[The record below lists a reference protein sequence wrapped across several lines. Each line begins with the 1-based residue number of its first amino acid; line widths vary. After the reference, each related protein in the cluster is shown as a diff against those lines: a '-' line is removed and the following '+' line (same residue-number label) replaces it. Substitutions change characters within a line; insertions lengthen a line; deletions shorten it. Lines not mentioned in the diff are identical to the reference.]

1 MAGRRAAREP
11 GPKEGEAG
19 IEVRGLTKR
28 YGLALAVDR
37 LSFDVPPGAV
47 TGFLGLN
54 GSGKSTTMRMI
65 LGLDAPDAGHARIGG
80 QAYPQP
86 RWPLR
91 AAGGQLEYRAF
102 PPGRSAR
109 APLAAL
115 AASNSISQSRV

>member
-1 MAGRRAAREP
+1 M
-11 GPKEGEAG
+11 

-28 YGLALAVDR
+28 YRSTVAVDR

-80 QAYPQP
+80 QSYRSFAGRCARPEDCWNPGPSTRAGLPARTWP
-86 RWPLR
+86 RWRP
-91 AAGGQLEYRAF
+91 ATPSAS
-102 PPGRSAR
+102 PGSPRSWR
-109 APLAAL
+109 
-115 AASNSISQSRV
+115 